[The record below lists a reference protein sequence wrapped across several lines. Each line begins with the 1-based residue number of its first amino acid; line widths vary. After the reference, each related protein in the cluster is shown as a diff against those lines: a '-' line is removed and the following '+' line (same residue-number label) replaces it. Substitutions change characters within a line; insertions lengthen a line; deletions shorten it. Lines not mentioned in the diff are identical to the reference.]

1 MTLEEYNNSSEPTP
15 GTSVVMV
22 EEHKGDKPARVV
34 ASGEIVQELRMWV
47 TLLRPL
53 LVAGESPYLFCS
65 EEGKKLTQL
74 SRCVM
79 DLSKRFN
86 ITLPTATVV
95 RKAIAT
101 VGGVLGEKQKEALAH
116 SMSHTRATADTYY
129 RAYGETKSLVGYD
142 TVGRILDIPLTKKRQ
157 RFSTQQT
164 EAIKKRFSA
173 EIEAAIQPSGEA
185 IDLFLAENKELFP
198 RRKRGDIYSKVRNLI
213 GRR

>member
-1 MTLEEYNNSSEPTP
+1 
-15 GTSVVMV
+15 
-22 EEHKGDKPARVV
+22 
-34 ASGEIVQELRMWV
+34 MWV

-65 EEGKKLTQL
+65 EDGKKLTQL

-101 VGGVLGEKQKEALAH
+101 VGGVLGEKQKEALTH
-116 SMSHTRATADTYY
+116 STSHTRATADTYY
-129 RAYGETKSLVGYD
+129 RAYGEIKSLVGYD
-142 TVGRILDIPLTKKRQ
+142 RVGRILDIPLTKKRQ

-173 EIEAAIQPSGEA
+173 EIEAAIQPFGEV

-198 RRKRGDIYSKVRNLI
+198 RRKRGTFTPKFATLLARSNFYVANKCEL
-213 GRR
+213 